1 MASSCCFQ
9 HLTCFLCSFH
19 NHHKNAVL
27 LAQCQS
33 TQGDNN
39 YCPRQKSSSFT
50 YWTFLSF
57 AFGCSESAGTSNRSS
72 TQAVSVAFVTQVVP
86 MEILYFIGKSGGGS
100 KMCNLSITQGTQMSL
115 RPSHRGLDL
124 SPGCDLPL
132 CCSRNFVSVDLVS
145 SWSWENPG

>member
-19 NHHKNAVL
+19 NHRKNAVL

-33 TQGDNN
+33 TEGDYN
-39 YCPRQKSSSFT
+39 YCPRQKSSCFT

-57 AFGCSESAGTSNRSS
+57 AFGCSESAGTGNRSG
-72 TQAVSVAFVTQVVP
+72 TQAVSVAFATQVVP
-86 MEILYFIGKSGGGS
+86 MEILYLIGKSVRRR
-100 KMCNLSITQGTQMSL
+100 KMCNLSVIQGSQMSV
-115 RPSHRGLDL
+115 RPSHWGLDL

-132 CCSRNFVSVDLVS
+132 CCSGNFVSVDSVS

>member
-1 MASSCCFQ
+1 MVSSCCFQ

-39 YCPRQKSSSFT
+39 YCPMQKSSCFI
-50 YWTFLSF
+50 YWTSLSS
-57 AFGCSESAGTSNRSS
+57 AFGCSESAGTSNRFS

-86 MEILYFIGKSGGGS
+86 MEILYFIVKSVTGS
-100 KMCNLSITQGTQMSL
+100 KMCNLSVIQGSQMSFRL
-115 RPSHRGLDL
+115 SHWGLDL

-132 CCSRNFVSVDLVS
+132 CCSRKFGQFL
-145 SWSWENPG
+145 ELRKR